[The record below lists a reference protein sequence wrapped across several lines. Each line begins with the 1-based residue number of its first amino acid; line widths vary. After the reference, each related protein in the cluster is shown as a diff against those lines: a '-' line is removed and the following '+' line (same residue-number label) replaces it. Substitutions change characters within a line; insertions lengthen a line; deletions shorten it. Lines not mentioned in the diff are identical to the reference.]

1 MFNSLNKKISTQIA
15 IAIIFSL
22 AILVGGITLW
32 QYSEIEKEEVEL
44 PEMEFLEK
52 EITEKEN
59 IEEIITIEETQEVK
73 ELPHQYRVVEEDG
86 IYYMYDGAFSER
98 FVSHDIEN
106 FEFIGG
112 IYAKD
117 KNNIYARAEIVT
129 DADIKT
135 FVVLTDYIAKDQYQA
150 YVGFSSI
157 KKADLTSFQGI
168 AERFSK
174 DKDYVF
180 KCDEILKGIDSSTV
194 EFIDTNYIK
203 DKNGVYFVLD
213 ANDGWDK
220 NDFDHNYRK
229 ILGADKETFVFFSE
243 SPYYSYDKNG
253 VYHRGGLMEGVD
265 LETFE
270 IVNNDYAKD
279 KNNVYFGYKI
289 VRNVDAPTF
298 RLFISEYMPTG
309 GGSRNWPLVDF
320 YIDKNNLLSMKRT
333 DAYPLIPNVD
343 IETLEFVTPGSYSF
357 YFKDKN
363 NLYGEGLE
371 KNVVI
376 INHCKYCLDSELI
389 MDCLFNCVEE

>member
-279 KNNVYFGYKI
+279 KNNVDFGDKI